1 MDNYITVETIRF
13 DKISQDKRMLY
24 YLYYYLKMKNDS
36 FGEVWEKYIKRLE
49 QVKDWKIYY
58 EAFFLNESIDNEKDV
73 EKAFSYIIDDD
84 KKSMCDELKKVWKK
98 VKNVICKEEKCEKK
112 LYKMLRE
119 QAQKHPIISKF
130 IICIL
135 SSILFGLVEDCIYD
149 AAKMSLEQQKTQDKI
164 YVSEENDNYIKVQHK
179 NGKIVIE
186 GIYVDEEK

>member
-84 KKSMCDELKKVWKK
+84 KKSINCTPCQGHFELV
-98 VKNVICKEEKCEKK
+98 
-112 LYKMLRE
+112 
-119 QAQKHPIISKF
+119 
-130 IICIL
+130 
-135 SSILFGLVEDCIYD
+135 
-149 AAKMSLEQQKTQDKI
+149 
-164 YVSEENDNYIKVQHK
+164 
-179 NGKIVIE
+179 
-186 GIYVDEEK
+186 